1 MQKRQKEFSSFKN
14 RETVMESSLLIHKGF
29 NGSLVNQTHADSLM
43 ELDTGCPKKHGN
55 SVTNSISSL
64 L

>member
-29 NGSLVNQTHADSLM
+29 NGSLMNQTHEDSLM
-43 ELDTGCPKKHGN
+43 N
-55 SVTNSISSL
+55 
-64 L
+64 

>member
-43 ELDTGCPKKHGN
+43 ELDTAE
-55 SVTNSISSL
+55 L
-64 L
+64 LLRMLDLLDYILYNI